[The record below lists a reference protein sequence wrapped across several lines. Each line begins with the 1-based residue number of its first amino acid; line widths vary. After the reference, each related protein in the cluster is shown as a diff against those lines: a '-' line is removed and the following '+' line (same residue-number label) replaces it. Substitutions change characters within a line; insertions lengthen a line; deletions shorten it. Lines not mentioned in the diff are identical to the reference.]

1 MKLSDLRP
9 GRSAGRK
16 HRRRVGRGHS
26 AGQGKT
32 CGRGQKGQRARGRI
46 PLGFEG
52 GQTPLYQRVPKQ
64 RGRTNKAMNIGLFRR
79 QYAVLN
85 VGELA
90 RFEAGTDI
98 TPELLKERGVVR
110 NLKDGLKILGDGEL
124 DRALTVRAHAFS
136 ASAREK
142 IEKAGGIAEV
152 I

>member
-9 GRSAGRK
+9 GPGAVRK
-16 HRRRVGRGHS
+16 RRRRVGRGIS
-26 AGQGKT
+26 AGQGRT
-32 CGRGQKGQRARGRI
+32 CGRGQKGQRARGSVA
-46 PLGFEG
+46 LGFEG
-52 GQTPLYQRVPKQ
+52 GQTPLYQRIPKQ